1 MTSVDTVIASKATCG
16 FRVREFNSETCVQ
29 LKQAYT
35 WDFIPVDKSH
45 IPTRETA
52 LQWPHLKR
60 LANKLQPLQH
70 CEVGL
75 LIGYDC
81 PSALA
86 PLEVIT
92 GTETEP
98 FAQRTALGWS
108 IIGSANPHLDRRD
121 CQSFVHRVAVK
132 EMPMPPVTD
141 VLKALESDFSERSY
155 EDKFVSQDDV
165 LFVQL
170 LCGTIRQREDGHYE
184 MPLPFKDNNP
194 PALPNN
200 NRLAT
205 IRLEHLKKKL
215 KIHTQ
220 YFDHYKA
227 FMEETISK
235 GDAEPA
241 PVSSEGD
248 IVWYIPHH
256 GVYHPRKPDKLR
268 VVFDFV

>member
-1 MTSVDTVIASKATCG
+1 
-16 FRVREFNSETCVQ
+16 
-29 LKQAYT
+29 
-35 WDFIPVDKSH
+35 
-45 IPTRETA
+45 
-52 LQWPHLKR
+52 
-60 LANKLQPLQH
+60 
-70 CEVGL
+70 
-75 LIGYDC
+75 
-81 PSALA
+81 
-86 PLEVIT
+86 
-92 GTETEP
+92 
-98 FAQRTALGWS
+98 
-108 IIGSANPHLDRRD
+108 
-121 CQSFVHRVAVK
+121 
-132 EMPMPPVTD
+132 
-141 VLKALESDFSERSY
+141 
-155 EDKFVSQDDV
+155 
-165 LFVQL
+165 
-170 LCGTIRQREDGHYE
+170 